1 MAESFN
7 LNRVLQEQ
15 NSYVQRQYTAGE
27 NGRAAMEQRELQNAQ
42 RAIEQQKGFLSLTL
56 QEKIQEIMIPD
67 RVIQEFGDVAVK
79 TLMGSIQPFLDWL
92 EENEVFYTDNL
103 FEAAIQAD
111 AKQLYYTKYAL
122 AQEASKEGTA
132 GQQFWMSM

>member
-42 RAIEQQKGFLSLTL
+42 RAVEAQKGFLSLTL
-56 QEKIQEIMIPD
+56 EEKIKDIMVPE
-67 RVIQEFGDVAVK
+67 RVMQEFSDVAMK
-79 TLMGSIQPFLDWL
+79 TLFGAVQPFLDWL
-92 EENEVFYTDNL
+92 EENEVYYTENL
-103 FEAAIQAD
+103 FTTAIQAD
-111 AKQLYYTKYAL
+111 AKQLFYTKWAL
-122 AQEASKEGTA
+122 SKEAEGDKL
-132 GQQFWMSM
+132 GQNFYADF